1 MWMSAACS
9 ARRGREAANGWTTM
23 RRAAKRNRVLVTGMR
38 KGGDSDYHFR
48 IVGNPASPF
57 PPLILK
63 MSLHEMQQWL
73 RQMQTAPEEALRRE
87 RPRLRVVG

>member
-1 MWMSAACS
+1 M
-9 ARRGREAANGWTTM
+9 GRPD
-23 RRAAKRNRVLVTGMR
+23 KRKRVLVTGMR

-48 IVGNPASPF
+48 ITGHPDSPF
-57 PPLILK
+57 PPLVIK

-73 RQMQTAPEEALRRE
+73 HQMQTAPQAALRGH

>member
-1 MWMSAACS
+1 MRTTAALAGCP
-9 ARRGREAANGWTTM
+9 ARAAANGQRPM

-48 IVGNPASPF
+48 IFGNRATPF
-57 PPLILK
+57 PPLIIK

-73 RQMQTAPEEALRRE
+73 HQMQSAPQTALRGE
-87 RPRLRVVG
+87 RPRLRVLG